1 MFLINPDMVK
11 LPIGTA
17 GLVALLGYAVVFIG
31 LIALM
36 CVILIEG
43 KISVSSKKKAEAAKP
58 AQAAPAP
65 AATAQPVAP
74 ARRSGELRVR
84 KVRTYRLQARQ
95 ARQ

>member
-65 AATAQPVAP
+65 AATAQPQVGV
-74 ARRSGELRVR
+74 RRPV
-84 KVRTYRLQARQ
+84 
-95 ARQ
+95 

>member
-1 MFLINPDMVK
+1 MFLINPAMVD

-43 KISVSSKKKAEAAKP
+43 KISVSSKKKAEAA
-58 AQAAPAP
+58 
-65 AATAQPVAP
+65 
-74 ARRSGELRVR
+74 R
-84 KVRTYRLQARQ
+84 KRKY
-95 ARQ
+95 